1 MAGLGSG
8 VGWSVGW
15 GGYFLGMVRFRVLRR
30 PLSVRSDRG
39 FAYRVPWHVDRSAPP
54 VYRLVNTSR
63 DVLRGVSVSVS
74 GRARLRVSA
83 PASVVPGDS
92 VAATVSGPE
101 LERDTVMVVRW
112 FQPDGREYL
121 WHVSF

>member
-1 MAGLGSG
+1 
-8 VGWSVGW
+8 
-15 GGYFLGMVRFRVLRR
+15 MVRFRVLHR

-39 FAYRVPWHVDRSAPP
+39 FARRVPWHVDRSAPP
-54 VYRLVNTSR
+54 VYRLVNTGR

-83 PASVVPGDS
+83 PTSVGPGES
-92 VAATVSGPE
+92 VAAIVFGRE
-101 LERDTVMVVRW
+101 LERDAVMVVRW